1 MVNKK
6 TCELL
11 NILIGSPRQNFKYD
25 DLSRQL
31 SVSTR
36 SIRNYMQ
43 DVTAFLGEQEL
54 AHLVQVTSK
63 GISFAGSNSDGSLI
77 ASRLIDRDFYLYK
90 LSSEERICIIALKLL
105 LTDKACTLSSLEK
118 EFNASRVTLMKDME
132 QVRLLLSRYQIAV
145 HSSTSQGYRLIATE
159 KDRRELITR
168 IVFHSVDSFLLHG
181 GKVNIY
187 AFFISEA
194 CFKDPMYRN
203 LSEILQ
209 YAESHFAVTI
219 SDARFEE
226 ILFTLKLAVAR
237 IKGGFLIA
245 PDEAEE
251 ESVRRLSAFKIAA
264 FIETRVSASANITF
278 SDNEKAWL
286 TRKLYECH
294 FYNIKSIEDNSCMQ
308 THLILIHFL
317 DRIGRELSIPLSQ
330 DGQLISQ
337 LSDHLKDMKKAYTN
351 GVILHNEF
359 RDQILSEYSA
369 YYSLVQKNCSTLE
382 EHFGYHFSDD
392 EIAYILLYLAV
403 SVERYF
409 EEDTIPRVIVV
420 CHSGIGT
427 ANFLVEQLKA
437 NFNLRILAST
447 ASHKL
452 SDTTKDRDF
461 DLIISTIVLPDMEH
475 RSIKVSPMLDDSDI
489 IGLQR
494 ILLEIKKEKRK
505 KRLFQRK
512 NQEVNHAEFEG
523 NIRKM
528 EDVFPLKNII
538 LDAECRDWREGIK
551 LAASPLLAGGSI
563 TTQYLGAIEASVIA
577 NGAYFVFCPGV
588 ALAHAGPGDG
598 VNRFEI
604 SLVRLRTP
612 ICFGHKINDPVRYIL
627 CFGSTT
633 NPEDANTILK
643 LMNFIS
649 LEGMLEELDDYRDEA
664 LFYGRIVG

>member
-1 MVNKK
+1 MNKK

-11 NILIGSPRQNFKYD
+11 TILIGSPGQSFKYD

-36 SIRNYMQ
+36 SARNYMQ
-43 DVTAFLGEQEL
+43 DVTAFLREQEL

-63 GISFAGSNSDGSLI
+63 GISFLGSNSDGSLI

-132 QVRLLLSRYQIAV
+132 QVRHLLSRYKIAV

-168 IVFHSVDSFLLHG
+168 IVFHSAESFLQLG
-181 GKVNIY
+181 GKINIY
-187 AFFISEA
+187 AFFMNEV
-194 CFKDPMYRN
+194 CFKDPVYQN

-209 YAESHFAVTI
+209 NAEDHFSAII

-251 ESVRRLSAFKIAA
+251 ESVRRLSSFKVVE
-264 FIETRVSASANITF
+264 FIEARVSAAVGIIF
-278 SDNEKAWL
+278 PYNEKVWL

-294 FYNIKSIEDNSCMQ
+294 FYNLKSIEDNSCMQ
-308 THLILIHFL
+308 THLVLINFL
-317 DRIGRELSIPLSQ
+317 DQIGRALSIPLAE
-330 DGQLISQ
+330 DVQLISQ
-337 LSDHLKDMKKAYTN
+337 LSNHLKDMKKAYKN
-351 GVILHNEF
+351 GVVLYNEF

-369 YYSLVQKNCSTLE
+369 YYSLVQKNCCTLE
-382 EHFGYHFSDD
+382 EHFGYRFSDD

-452 SDTTKDRDF
+452 SDTAKDRDF
-461 DLIISTIVLPDMEH
+461 DLIISTIVLPDMTH

-494 ILLEIKKEKRK
+494 ILLEIKKEKRR
-505 KRLFQRK
+505 KRLYQRK
-512 NQEVNHAEFEG
+512 LQEVNHIESEG
-523 NIRKM
+523 RIRKLK
-528 EDVFPLKNII
+528 EVFPLQNII
-538 LDAECRDWREGIK
+538 LDAECSDWQEGIK

-563 TTQYLGAIEASVIA
+563 IEQYLSAIEASVIA

-604 SLVRLRTP
+604 SLVRLSTP
-612 ICFGHKINDPVRYIL
+612 VCFGHKINDPVHYIL

-633 NPEDANTILK
+633 NPEDANIILK

-649 LEGMLEELDDYRDEA
+649 LEGMLEELDTYRDEA
-664 LFYGRIVG
+664 LLYRRIVG